1 MISIFHSDVRR
12 EFRSIIKLW
21 FGCAIAMGVAF
32 PIIAAFALAWVG
44 FAMGAS
50 PSDLAWTF
58 LRDSQEPMLL
68 AVSALHFFGVVAV
81 FVGYGFGV
89 EISSLLFSGGGSI
102 LAALIAVS
110 AALIG
115 LAFRAATLRVELG
128 IAARRAD
135 FALGFPTFRPSR
147 AGLLRASNPA
157 GAVPRLE

>member
-1 MISIFHSDVRR
+1 MISIFHSGARR
-12 EFRSIIKLW
+12 DFRDLIKLW

-32 PIIAAFALAWVG
+32 PIIAALALAWVG

-68 AVSALHFFGVVAV
+68 AVSALHFFGIIAV
-81 FVGYGFGV
+81 FIGYGFVV
-89 EISSLLFSGGGSI
+89 EMSSLLFSDGGAL

-110 AALIG
+110 AALVG
-115 LAFRAATLRVELG
+115 LAFRAAALRVPLG
-128 IAARRAD
+128 IAARRAV
-135 FALGFPTFRPSR
+135 FALGIPTFRPSR